1 MDSFDRWKVC
11 MQRFAALEMVFMKLS
26 GAFSELPNQDP
37 HNPLSIDQVV
47 RQMEPWLNVLFET
60 FPPERIMFGSNWPVD
75 NIRGPGD
82 KLGWIN
88 WKLAVERMLHQYSF
102 SDEAKDRIWYG
113 TAKEAYRI
121 DLA

>member
-1 MDSFDRWKVC
+1 
-11 MQRFAALEMVFMKLS
+11 MQRFAALDKVYMKLS
-26 GAFSELPNQDP
+26 GAFSELPNQDST
-37 HNPLSIDQVV
+37 NPLSIDDIV
-47 RQMEPWLNVLFET
+47 RQMEPWLNVLFYY

-82 KLGWIN
+82 KLSWMQ
-88 WKLAVERMLHQYSF
+88 WKLAVERILHLYSLN
-102 SDEAKDRIWYG
+102 DEAKDRIWYG